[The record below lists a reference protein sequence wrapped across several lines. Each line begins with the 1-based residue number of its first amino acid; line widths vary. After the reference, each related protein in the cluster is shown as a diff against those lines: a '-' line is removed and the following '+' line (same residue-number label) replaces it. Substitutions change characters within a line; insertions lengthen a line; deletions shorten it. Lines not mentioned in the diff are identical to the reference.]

1 VSATIAKELY
11 GEVAK
16 AFYSFDSS
24 TSGYVTVGGQQVS
37 MRNTSTVVTSDGP
50 TTYYILT
57 GTFDTNGGT
66 LTQISFTTSYTGRAG
81 SSGGPVTV
89 KAQYIVNLNVS
100 LTAGTYP
107 LLVVVTL
114 QPGTV
119 TLTLPQ

>member
-1 VSATIAKELY
+1 VSATVAKELY
-11 GEVAK
+11 GEVVK
-16 AFYSFDSS
+16 TFYGFDKS
-24 TSGYVTVGGQQVS
+24 TSGYVVINGQQVN

-66 LTQISFTTSYTGRAG
+66 LTQISFTTSYRGHTG
-81 SSGGPVTV
+81 SSPVTV
-89 KAQYIVNLNVS
+89 NAQYVVNLNVS
-100 LTAGTYP
+100 LTTGTYP

-119 TLTLPQ
+119 TVTLPQ

>member
-1 VSATIAKELY
+1 MSATIVRELY

-16 AFYSFDSS
+16 IFYSFDKS
-24 TSGYVTVGGQQVS
+24 TSGYVVINGQQVD
-37 MRNTSTVVTSDGP
+37 MKNTSTVVTSDGP

-66 LTQISFTTSYTGRAG
+66 LTQISFTTTYMGHTDVSAVNVNANY
-81 SSGGPVTV
+81 V
-89 KAQYIVNLNVS
+89 VNLNVP

-119 TLTLPQ
+119 TVTLPQ

>member
-1 VSATIAKELY
+1 VSATIARELY

-16 AFYSFDSS
+16 TFYNNFYQS
-24 TSGYVTVGGQQVS
+24 TSGYVVINGQQVD

-66 LTQISFTTSYTGRAG
+66 LTQISFTTSYRGYTG
-81 SSGGPVTV
+81 TV
-89 KAQYIVNLNVS
+89 NAYYVVNLNIS

-119 TLTLPQ
+119 TVTLPQ